1 VLEVMGERAMRRSG
15 HLWRPVGR
23 VVVAGVLG
31 GLLTGVLAGCG
42 GSADDKASGSDD
54 AKSSAKP
61 DYQAASQAITKLS
74 NAYGQ
79 VAQADVAAQQAAV
92 AYLQAHPTGALDD
105 PAITTSQD
113 KLTESFAKRDELR
126 DALADLSALKDPDV
140 KQAYDSFISQAVQQ
154 DAFNDGY
161 YTAFPAYR
169 ASLERC
175 LDVFQIVSDS
185 APETSSPIAYGKQ
198 LMQRHDAAARDC
210 KPVLTELSGS
220 KNAMVA
226 AYAKGSLTAVDER
239 RSVLEALAAGDLG
252 IPEATTR
259 FVAATKAFNK
269 NLDTNTRFPE
279 ELDRLSARE
288 HFAALQKAI
297 ESKQQAG

>member
-1 VLEVMGERAMRRSG
+1 MRGSR

-23 VVVAGVLG
+23 VVLAGLLG
-31 GLLTGVLAGCG
+31 GLLAGVLAGCG
-42 GSADDKASGSDD
+42 GGTADDKSSGTDD

-61 DYQAASQAITKLS
+61 DYEAASQAITKLS
-74 NAYGQ
+74 DAYGQ

-92 AYLQAHPTGALDD
+92 TYLQAHPDGALDD

-113 KLTESFAKRDELR
+113 KLTQTFAKRDELR
-126 DALADLSALKDPDV
+126 DALADLSALKDPAV
-140 KQAYDSFISQAVQQ
+140 KQAYDSFIAQAVQQ

-185 APETSSPIAYGKQ
+185 APKTSSPTVYGKQ
-198 LMQRHDAAARDC
+198 LMQRHDAAAQDC
-210 KPVLTELSGS
+210 NAVLTELSDS

-226 AYAKGSLTAVDER
+226 AYAKGSLAAVDER
-239 RSVLEALAAGDLG
+239 RSVLEALAGGDLG
-252 IPEATTR
+252 IPEATNR

-269 NLDTNTRFPE
+269 NLDANTQFPE
-279 ELDRLSARE
+279 ELNRLSARE
-288 HFAALQKAI
+288 QFAAFQKAVQ
-297 ESKQQAG
+297 SKQQSG